1 MNKRNLV
8 IIVLALFAITNLQA
22 QVTFKPGLRAGA
34 SFSTFSNTR
43 SDYRTDFYVGG
54 FGEIRLTKVYTLQPE
69 ITYSQQ
75 GANNV
80 KTFIS
85 YNSGADVVKYQDLEI
100 NYLSVAA
107 INKFN
112 FKHGFQLQV
121 GPTLDFRVKDNLAYE
136 KTDFDLAFIL
146 GIGYRLPS
154 GLTFEA
160 RVKKGIVDVLDSDYY
175 GTNGN
180 NNDYWFSDYNTN
192 VSFQLGISYPFGK

>member
-1 MNKRNLV
+1 MSKRNLV
-8 IIVLALFAITNLQA
+8 IIVLTLFALTNLQA

-43 SDYRTDFYVGG
+43 SDYKTDFYIGG
-54 FGEIRLTKVYTLQPE
+54 FGEIKLTKIYTLQPE

-75 GANNV
+75 GAKNV

-85 YNSGADVVKYQDLEI
+85 TNNGNDVVSSKDLEI
-100 NYLSVAA
+100 DYLSIAA
-107 INKFN
+107 VNKFTLKN
-112 FKHGFQLQV
+112 GFQFQA
-121 GPTLDFRVKDNLAYE
+121 GPTLDFRLQDNLLYE
-136 KTDFDLAFIL
+136 KSDIDLAFIM

-160 RVKKGIVDVLDSDYY
+160 RFKKGIVDVLDSDYY
-175 GTNGN
+175 GSNGN
-180 NNDYWFSDYNTN
+180 NSDYWFGDYNTN